1 MKKKY
6 FINANIIDPHN
17 SLNEMGGLIID
28 ENGKIEAIGKKVN
41 TNNIPTREKIIN
53 LNGKYIFPGLVDM
66 RVFVGEPG
74 YEYKENFRTL
84 SEAALSGGVTS
95 VVTMPN
101 TNPVI
106 DNVSIVDFLRLR
118 GKDKSK
124 INIFPTAALTI
135 GTVGENMT
143 EFGLLQ
149 SKGIIGFTDGVKT
162 IQNPRIMNRIMNS
175 ASDLKSLIIQH
186 AEDAELSKDGMIN
199 DGIIATKLGLQ
210 GIPISAELLIIER
223 DLTLLE
229 YNNCRYH
236 ISQISSANSVDIIRE
251 RKSKIDFSCGVSINN
266 LSLNENDI
274 GDFKTFLKLSPP
286 LRTETDRN
294 ALVQGLNDETIEILV
309 NQSLLQA
316 EMGCDVLA
324 PSDMMDGRIGKIRK
338 ALDKNKYQSVQILS
352 YAAKY
357 ASSFYGPFRDAVG
370 SKGALKGDKKTYQ
383 MDYRNSDESLR
394 EVALDIKEGADM
406 VMVKPGMPYLD
417 IIRSIK
423 DKFKLPVLAYQVSG
437 EYSLI
442 ENAIRKKMIN
452 KDAVYESLVA
462 FKRAGANAIVSYYA
476 DRLDKII

>member
-17 SLNEMGGLIID
+17 SLNEIGGIIIG
-28 ENGKIEAIGKKVN
+28 ENGKIEAVGKKVN
-41 TNNIPTREKIIN
+41 TNNIPSREKVID
-53 LNGKYIFPGLVDM
+53 LNGKYIFPGIVDM

-106 DNVSIVDFLRLR
+106 DNVSIVDFLKRR
-118 GKDKSK
+118 GRDKSK
-124 INIFPTAALTI
+124 INIYPTAALT
-135 GTVGENMT
+135 VKAEGENMT

-229 YNNCRYH
+229 YNSCRYH

-251 RKSKIDFSCGVSINN
+251 RRNKVNFSCGVSINN

-294 ALVQGLNDETIEILV
+294 ALVQGLNDETIDVIVSDHKPEDEENKRLTFAQAETGASGIETLLPLSLELYHNGSVELETIIKALTSKPAEILKI
-309 NQSLLQA
+309 NKGNLS
-316 EMGCDVLA
+316 
-324 PSDMMDGRIGKIRK
+324 IGNDADFCIVDINKPWVVKKEKLISK
-338 ALDKNKYQSVQILS
+338 SKNTPIE
-352 YAAKY
+352 
-357 ASSFYGPFRDAVG
+357 
-370 SKGALKGDKKTYQ
+370 DKKLQGKVISTFV
-383 MDYRNSDESLR
+383 NGEEL
-394 EVALDIKEGADM
+394 
-406 VMVKPGMPYLD
+406 
-417 IIRSIK
+417 
-423 DKFKLPVLAYQVSG
+423 FKS
-437 EYSLI
+437 E
-442 ENAIRKKMIN
+442 
-452 KDAVYESLVA
+452 
-462 FKRAGANAIVSYYA
+462 
-476 DRLDKII
+476 

>member
-17 SLNEMGGLIID
+17 SLNEIGGIIIG
-28 ENGKIEAIGKKVN
+28 ENGKIEAVGKKVN
-41 TNNIPTREKIIN
+41 SNNIPSREKVID
-53 LNGKYIFPGLVDM
+53 LNGKYIFPGIVDM

-106 DNVSIVDFLRLR
+106 DNVSIVDFLKRR
-118 GKDKSK
+118 GRDKSK
-124 INIFPTAALTI
+124 INIYPTAALT
-135 GTVGENMT
+135 VKAEGENMT

-162 IQNPRIMNRIMNS
+162 VQNPRIMNRIMNS

-186 AEDAELSKDGMIN
+186 VEDSELSKGGMIN

-223 DLTLLE
+223 DLTLIE
-229 YNNCRYH
+229 YNSCRYH
-236 ISQISSANSVDIIRE
+236 ISQISSANSVDIIKE
-251 RKSKIDFSCGVSINN
+251 RKNKVNFSCGVSINN

-294 ALVQGLNDETIEILV
+294 ALVQGLNDETIDVIVSDHKPEDEENKRLTFAQAETGASGIETLLPLSLELYHNGSVELETIVKALTSKPAEILKI
-309 NQSLLQA
+309 NKGNLS
-316 EMGCDVLA
+316 
-324 PSDMMDGRIGKIRK
+324 IGNDADFCIVDINKPWVVRK
-338 ALDKNKYQSVQILS
+338 EKLISKSKNTPIE
-352 YAAKY
+352 
-357 ASSFYGPFRDAVG
+357 
-370 SKGALKGDKKTYQ
+370 DKKLQGKVLNTFV
-383 MDYRNSDESLR
+383 NGEEL
-394 EVALDIKEGADM
+394 
-406 VMVKPGMPYLD
+406 
-417 IIRSIK
+417 
-423 DKFKLPVLAYQVSG
+423 FKS
-437 EYSLI
+437 E
-442 ENAIRKKMIN
+442 
-452 KDAVYESLVA
+452 
-462 FKRAGANAIVSYYA
+462 
-476 DRLDKII
+476 

>member
-17 SLNEMGGLIID
+17 SLNEIGGIIIG

-41 TNNIPTREKIIN
+41 TNNIPSREKVID
-53 LNGKYIFPGLVDM
+53 LKGKYVFPGIVDM

-106 DNVSIVDFLRLR
+106 DNVSIVDFLKRR
-118 GKDKSK
+118 GRDKSK
-124 INIFPTAALTI
+124 INIYPTAALT
-135 GTVGENMT
+135 VKAEGENMT

-149 SKGIIGFTDGVKT
+149 NKGIIGFTDGVKT

-210 GIPISAELLIIER
+210 GIPVSAELLILER

-236 ISQISSANSVDIIRE
+236 ISQISSASSIEIIRE
-251 RKSKIDFSCGVSINN
+251 RKSKVNFSCGVSINN

-286 LRTETDRN
+286 LRTEEDRN
-294 ALVQGLNDETIEILV
+294 ALVQGLVDETIDVIVSDHKPEDEENKRLTFA
-309 NQSLLQA
+309 QA
-316 EMGCDVLA
+316 ETGASGIETLLPLSLELYHNGSVNLET
-324 PSDMMDGRIGKIRK
+324 IIK
-338 ALDKNKYQSVQILS
+338 ALTSSPAKILKINKGNLSIGNDADFCIVDINKPWVVRKEKLISKSKNTPIE
-352 YAAKY
+352 
-357 ASSFYGPFRDAVG
+357 
-370 SKGALKGDKKTYQ
+370 DKKLQ
-383 MDYRNSDESLR
+383 G
-394 EVALDIKEGADM
+394 K
-406 VMVKPGMPYLD
+406 VMNTFVNGEEL
-417 IIRSIK
+417 
-423 DKFKLPVLAYQVSG
+423 FKA
-437 EYSLI
+437 E
-442 ENAIRKKMIN
+442 
-452 KDAVYESLVA
+452 
-462 FKRAGANAIVSYYA
+462 
-476 DRLDKII
+476 

>member
-6 FINANIIDPHN
+6 FVNANIIDPHN
-17 SLNEMGGLIID
+17 SLNEIGGIIIG

-41 TNNIPTREKIIN
+41 TNNIPTREKIID

-135 GTVGENMT
+135 GTLGENMT

-229 YNNCRYH
+229 YNDCRYH

-251 RKSKIDFSCGVSINN
+251 RKTKINFSCGVSINN

-294 ALVQGLNDETIEILV
+294 ALVQGLNDETIDVIVSDHKPEDEENKRLTFAQAETGASGIETLLPLSLELYHNGSVALETLIKALTSKPAEIL
-309 NQSLLQA
+309 
-316 EMGCDVLA
+316 
-324 PSDMMDGRIGKIRK
+324 KINKGNLSTGNDADFCIVDINKPWVVRK
-338 ALDKNKYQSVQILS
+338 EKLISKSKNTPIE
-352 YAAKY
+352 
-357 ASSFYGPFRDAVG
+357 
-370 SKGALKGDKKTYQ
+370 DKKLQGKVISTFV
-383 MDYRNSDESLR
+383 NGEEL
-394 EVALDIKEGADM
+394 
-406 VMVKPGMPYLD
+406 
-417 IIRSIK
+417 
-423 DKFKLPVLAYQVSG
+423 FKS
-437 EYSLI
+437 E
-442 ENAIRKKMIN
+442 
-452 KDAVYESLVA
+452 
-462 FKRAGANAIVSYYA
+462 
-476 DRLDKII
+476 